1 MPKRAREDAVRR
13 LVADP
18 LKTVPKKFAETVQRG
33 GFTVLDLVVVLSE
46 LRRLFNVDFHFT
58 GPAEGSIELVN
69 CPTSSWLTDR
79 VKKTT
84 PYAGLRTELRFS
96 LSDMSSS
103 DKRLWFVQDILY
115 WPTLHVG
122 DSDEAATDAIV
133 KARFYGC
140 TARHT
145 AEEERRQLLKQPM
158 PLSLRESFPHYT
170 WPRWIFGA
178 FEGLVMQRL
187 NKATSLPTK

>member
-1 MPKRAREDAVRR
+1 MPKRAREDAVRG

-33 GFTVLDLVVVLSE
+33 GFTVLDFVVVLSE
-46 LRRLFNVDFHFT
+46 MRRLFNVELHFT
-58 GPAEGSIELVN
+58 GPTEGSIELVN
-69 CPTSSWLTDR
+69 CPTSSWITDR

-84 PYAGLRTELRFS
+84 PNAGLRTELRFS

-103 DKRLWFVQDILY
+103 DKRLCFVQDILY

-122 DSDEAATDAIV
+122 DSDDEATDAIV
-133 KARFYGC
+133 KAQFYGC
-140 TARHT
+140 TSRYSG
-145 AEEERRQLLKQPM
+145 EEERRQLLKQPM
-158 PLSLRESFPHYT
+158 PLSLRENFPHYT

-187 NKATSLPTK
+187 NSGRVSPN